1 MKFWHY
7 VLGDHEEI
15 TKRSSNLFKLNVKK
29 STIYLFIQLMI
40 WIVIFF
46 TLYLLFK
53 V

>member
-7 VLGDHEEI
+7 NFGDNEQI
-15 TKRSSNLFKLNVKK
+15 TKKSTNLFKSHIKNRR
-29 STIYLFIQLMI
+29 SYLFIQLMI